1 MGAFPWYS
9 TVTGGRY
16 GSFSLVLH
24 SDLWEV
30 WELFLGTPPIKM
42 TTNDI
47 AEIVVESGVKHP

>member
-24 SDLWEV
+24 SDLWEL
-30 WELFLGTPPIKM
+30 WELFLGTPSIKM
-42 TTNDI
+42 TSIPTI
-47 AEIVVESGVKHP
+47 TPGMAARK